1 MARILWDQISKAVFF
16 IYLHNIRILSRL
28 FYMNYSQ
35 NTSPELNDCKDKDTS
50 IKAAFD
56 IDSFTFCEKN
66 HLTTIPLPR

>member
-16 IYLHNIRILSRL
+16 IDLHNIRTLSRL

-35 NTSPELNDCKDKDTS
+35 NTSPELNECKDKETS

-56 IDSFTFCEKN
+56 IDSFTFCEQN
-66 HLTTIPLPR
+66 HFTTIPPPR